1 MFQNGVRH
9 DLSSLPEENRVKYLI
24 AQKKEA
30 LTGLRWLMWL
40 AVFGKALS
48 YTEAAEADAE
58 TLYEAIAAI
67 EKHADLQKAAAAAR
81 K

>member
-1 MFQNGVRH
+1 
-9 DLSSLPEENRVKYLI
+9 
-24 AQKKEA
+24 
-30 LTGLRWLMWL
+30 MWL

-48 YTEAAEADAE
+48 YTEAAEVDAE

-67 EKHADLQKAAAAAR
+67 EKYADLQKAAAAAR